1 MARLTAISG
10 LGRKSAAIF
19 LLEHSGRRLLLDLGA
34 ALEAGERPDLSSA
47 GRVDAVLLSHAHIDH
62 HGGLDRLDEL
72 GNPPVFATAETL
84 RHLPPDLCPAAP
96 HPLPLHGVTQVLGLP
111 LQTGQAGHAPG
122 GIWLHMP
129 TEGGGFLYTGDFSTE
144 AQALPFDPFPKA
156 ATVLADASYG
166 DRDDAL
172 TDQVGH
178 IAEAARAGAV
188 LPAPSAGRGPDMIE
202 ALEARGLKI
211 HACAA
216 IAAEMR
222 ALRGRSVPV
231 VGAHDARPDQV
242 IVAAGSI
249 AESGLPAAL
258 LARTEFRLIF
268 SSHVP
273 RSSPAHAAVSAGRA
287 RWMPWNVHPR
297 RRDLLAMAEHCEA
310 RQVIPAF
317 TDLAKAPLLCRAL
330 GARLIRE
337 TPVEV

>member
-19 LLEHSGRRLLLDLGA
+19 LLEHSGRRLLFDLGA
-34 ALEAGERPDLSSA
+34 GLEAGERPDLSAA

-62 HGGLDRLDEL
+62 CGSLDRLEEL

-84 RHLPPDLCPAAP
+84 RQLPGGCPATV
-96 HPLPLHGVTQVLGLP
+96 HHLPLHGVTPVLGLP

-144 AQALPFDPFPKA
+144 AQALPFDPFPKC

-166 DRDDAL
+166 DRDDTL
-172 TDQVGH
+172 TDQVEH
-178 IAEAARAGAV
+178 IAEAARTGAV
-188 LPAPSAGRGPDMIE
+188 LPAPSAGRGPDMIG
-202 ALEARGLKI
+202 ALEAQGLKV

-231 VGAHDARPDQV
+231 AGAHDARPDQV
-242 IVAAGSI
+242 IVAAGSVG
-249 AESGLPAAL
+249 ESGLPAAL
-258 LARTEFRLIF
+258 LARREFQLIF

-273 RSSPAHAAVSAGRA
+273 RSSPAHAAISAGRA
-287 RWMPWNVHPR
+287 RWMPWNVHSR
-297 RRDLLAMAEHCEA
+297 RRDLLAMAEHCAA

-317 TDLAKAPLLCRAL
+317 TDLAEAPLLCRAL
-330 GARLIRE
+330 GARLISE